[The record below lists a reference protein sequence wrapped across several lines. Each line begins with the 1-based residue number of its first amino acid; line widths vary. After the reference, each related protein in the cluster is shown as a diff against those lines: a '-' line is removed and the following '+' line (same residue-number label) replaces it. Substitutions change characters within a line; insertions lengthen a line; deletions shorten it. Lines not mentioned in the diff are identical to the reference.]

1 MKTVRDHRPATSAKD
16 KLVKKI
22 MMCDGRVAITRLIRL
37 SYNICN
43 RPDSSIVD
51 GEMTKLADDGYG
63 KMFSKGLHKGFLKAP
78 KLSDNML
85 ELTGLTAEEYLSQ
98 LQKPCD
104 KLSEKANKIFSEA
117 YLAAFPMD
125 APNASEV
132 HSSCKT

>member
-1 MKTVRDHRPATSAKD
+1 MKTVRDHRPATSAKE

-22 MMCDGRVAITRLIRL
+22 LMCDGRVAIIRLIRL
-37 SYNICN
+37 SYIICN
-43 RPDSSIVD
+43 RPETSIVD
-51 GEMTKLADDGYG
+51 GEMVKLADAGHG

-78 KLSDNML
+78 KLSDDML

-117 YLAAFPMD
+117 YLAEFPID

-132 HSSCKT
+132 QTSCKT